1 MVSTTIKRK
10 KKFSYAFSI
19 ISIAMVLLMMGL
31 FGFLVLAS
39 QNMETYLK
47 ENMVVQVFFDADAS
61 MEEVAKVQQAIVV
74 EPYLKSITYVSK
86 EQAAKEFSN
95 ELGQDFVN
103 FLGFNP
109 LMASF
114 QIKLNQEY
122 NTPSGLLFIEQS
134 LRNHAKVSEVSY
146 HQNAYDLAQKNV
158 QSIALI
164 FVFLAA
170 IFGIIAIVLIHNTVR
185 LNLYAQRF
193 IIKSMQLVGAK
204 PWFITKPFVWQ
215 GIKNG
220 FWGWVIAWV
229 LLVNLNQFLP
239 LIFPEWALFNRAEAL
254 GLLYVGLL
262 ILGLLISMSSSFF
275 TTRKYLY
282 KRLEDLY

>member
-1 MVSTTIKRK
+1 MSTTIKRK

-19 ISIAMVLLMMGL
+19 ISISMVLLMMGM

-47 ENMVVQVFFDADAS
+47 ENMVVQVFFHSDAT
-61 MEEVAKVQQAIVV
+61 EEDISLVQQAIAT
-74 EPYLKSITYVSK
+74 EPFLKSITYVSK
-86 EQAAKEFSN
+86 EQAATEFSN
-95 ELGQDFVN
+95 ELGQDFVS

-114 QIKLNQEY
+114 QIKLKQDY
-122 NTPSGLLFIEQS
+122 NTPEGLLLIEQQ
-134 LRNHAKVSEVSY
+134 LRKHAEVSEVNY
-146 HQNAYDLAQKNV
+146 HRNAYDLAQKNV
-158 QSIALI
+158 KNIALI
-164 FVFLAA
+164 FVFLASV
-170 IFGIIAIVLIHNTVR
+170 FGIIAVVLIHNTVR

-204 PWFITKPFVWQ
+204 PWFITRPFVWQ

-239 LIFPEWALFNRAEAL
+239 LVFPEWASFNRAEAL
-254 GLLYVGLL
+254 GYLYLGLL
-262 ILGLLISMSSSFF
+262 ILGLLISMGSSFF
-275 TTRKYLY
+275 STRKYLY
-282 KRLEDLY
+282 QRLEDLY

>member
-1 MVSTTIKRK
+1 VSTTIKRK

-19 ISIAMVLLMMGL
+19 ISISMVLLMMGM

-47 ENMVVQVFFDADAS
+47 ENMVVQVFFHSDAT
-61 MEEVAKVQQAIVV
+61 EEDISLVQQAIAT
-74 EPYLKSITYVSK
+74 EPFLKSITYVSK
-86 EQAAKEFSN
+86 EQAATEFSN
-95 ELGQDFVN
+95 ELGQDFVS

-114 QIKLNQEY
+114 QIKLKQDY
-122 NTPSGLLFIEQS
+122 NTPEGLLVIEQQ
-134 LRNHAKVSEVSY
+134 LRKHAKVSEVNY
-146 HQNAYDLAQKNV
+146 HRNAYDLAQKNV
-158 QSIALI
+158 KNIALI
-164 FVFLAA
+164 FVFLASV
-170 IFGIIAIVLIHNTVR
+170 FGIIAVVLIHNTVR

-204 PWFITKPFVWQ
+204 PWFITRPFVWQ

-239 LIFPEWALFNRAEAL
+239 LVFPEWAYFNRAEAL
-254 GLLYVGLL
+254 GYLYLGLL
-262 ILGLLISMSSSFF
+262 ILGLLISMGSSFF
-275 TTRKYLY
+275 STRKYLY
-282 KRLEDLY
+282 QRLEDLY

>member
-1 MVSTTIKRK
+1 MSTTIKRK

-19 ISIAMVLLMMGL
+19 ISIAMVLLMMGM

-47 ENMVVQVFFDADAS
+47 ENMVVQVFFDSDATQENVS
-61 MEEVAKVQQAIVV
+61 EVQFALAK
-74 EPYLKSITYVSK
+74 EPFLKSLSYISK
-86 EQAAKEFSN
+86 EQAATEFSN

-109 LMASF
+109 LMASL
-114 QIKLNQEY
+114 QIKLNQDY
-122 NTPSGLLFIEQS
+122 NTPEGLLQIEQFI
-134 LRNHAKVSEVSY
+134 RKYDKVSELVY
-146 HQNAYDLAQKNV
+146 HRSAYEMAQKNIKN
-158 QSIALI
+158 IALI
-164 FVFLAA
+164 FVLLAS
-170 IFGIIAIVLIHNTVR
+170 IFGIIAVVLIHNTVR

-204 PWFITKPFVWQ
+204 PWFITRPFVWQ

-239 LIFPEWALFNRAEAL
+239 VFFPEWSNFNRAEELGILYL
-254 GLLYVGLL
+254 GLLL
-262 ILGLLISMSSSFF
+262 LGLLMSIASSFF
-275 TTRKYLY
+275 STRKYLY
-282 KRLEDLY
+282 QRLEDLY

>member
-1 MVSTTIKRK
+1 VSTTIKRK

-19 ISIAMVLLMMGL
+19 ISISMVLLMMGM

-47 ENMVVQVFFDADAS
+47 ENMVVQVFFHSDAT
-61 MEEVAKVQQAIVV
+61 EEDISLVQQAIAT
-74 EPYLKSITYVSK
+74 EPFLKSITYVSK
-86 EQAAKEFSN
+86 EQAATEFSN
-95 ELGQDFVN
+95 ELGQDFVS

-114 QIKLNQEY
+114 QIKLKQDY
-122 NTPSGLLFIEQS
+122 NTPEGLLLIEQQ
-134 LRNHAKVSEVSY
+134 LRKHAEVSEVNY
-146 HQNAYDLAQKNV
+146 HRNAYDLAQKNV
-158 QSIALI
+158 KNIALI
-164 FVFLAA
+164 FVFLASV
-170 IFGIIAIVLIHNTVR
+170 FGIIAVVLIHNTVR

-204 PWFITKPFVWQ
+204 PWFITRPFVWQ

-239 LIFPEWALFNRAEAL
+239 LVFPEWASFNRAEAL
-254 GLLYVGLL
+254 GYLYLGLL
-262 ILGLLISMSSSFF
+262 ILGLLISMGSSFF
-275 TTRKYLY
+275 STRKYLY
-282 KRLEDLY
+282 QRLEDLY